1 MTRREHGF
9 TLVEL
14 LVAITLF
21 AVLAT
26 TLFGALR
33 FGTRAAEQ
41 GTARLEWT
49 EEVAV
54 AANFLRSQIAGAEPL
69 QKDEDG
75 QKSVAFEGQLGS
87 VEFVALP
94 PAHLAG
100 GGGWQTLHVGLE
112 DEGGRGR
119 LVLTWRLVRPDAA
132 APNAPSRTVLLDG
145 VTSVAFGYF
154 GATAAGEDPQWHN
167 RWQDAISL
175 PLLMRLRVEF
185 ENGRHTP
192 DLIVALRAA
201 PPEPG
206 F

>member
-9 TLVEL
+9 TLIEL

-21 AVLAT
+21 SVLAT
-26 TLFGALR
+26 ILFGALR

-75 QKSVAFEGQLGS
+75 KELVAFDGQAGS

-94 PAHLAG
+94 AAHLAA
-100 GGGWQTLHVGLE
+100 GGWQTLHVGLE
-112 DEGGRGR
+112 EQGGHGR

-132 APNAPSRTVLLDG
+132 APDAPNRTVLLDG
-145 VTSVAFGYF
+145 VKSVAFGYF
-154 GATAAGEDPQWHN
+154 GAAAAGEEPQWHD
-167 RWQDAISL
+167 RWEDAISL
-175 PLLMRLRVEF
+175 PLLLRLRVEF
-185 ENGRHTP
+185 ENGRNTP

>member
-1 MTRREHGF
+1 MNRRAHGF

-21 AVLAT
+21 SVLAT
-26 TLFGALR
+26 ILFGALR

-54 AANFLRSQIAGAEPL
+54 VANFLRSQIAGAEPL
-69 QKDEDG
+69 EKDEDG
-75 QKSVAFEGQLGS
+75 KKSVAFEGQPSS

-94 PAHLAG
+94 PAHLAA
-100 GGGWQTLHVGLE
+100 GGWHTLDVGLE
-112 DEGGRGR
+112 QEGGRGR
-119 LVLTWRLVRPDAA
+119 LVLTWRLVRPDAGEPD
-132 APNAPSRTVLLDG
+132 APRRTVLLDG
-145 VTSVAFGYF
+145 VKSVAFGYF
-154 GATAAGEDPQWHN
+154 GATAAGEDPQWHDH
-167 RWQDAISL
+167 WEDAISL
-175 PLLMRLRVEF
+175 PLLLRLSVEYD
-185 ENGRHTP
+185 NGRHTP